1 MILYNVD
8 ETLAHSVRFSTKA
21 FLSSK
26 LGVEAVLIA
35 NTNIRFVAFFVKT
48 DANLA
53 CHDHTVGCPKS
64 LKHSALWKKKTW
76 RRNKLEC
83 EKVSGLPSEVVLVL
97 IY

>member
-8 ETLAHSVRFSTKA
+8 GTLAHSVKFSTKA

-64 LKHSALWKKKTW
+64 LKHGAQCWVFLVFCPVNSEYTIKTQT
-76 RRNKLEC
+76 
-83 EKVSGLPSEVVLVL
+83 VA
-97 IY
+97 